1 MKPECSEYRKQIPGL
16 FFDDL
21 ALEERQ
27 ELERH
32 LEECPPCRAEKES
45 YARTLTLM
53 KLVED
58 QAVPRHFF
66 VYPKESILNPWQLFC
81 AMRPMWKILIAATV
95 TVFILTGIATLSKLQ
110 VQSDGGRWMVRFGG
124 AQMDAAALKEDI
136 LRTADARNRD
146 ARAEWMNGMRT
157 ELALSLTDLTQKQ
170 QSQLAT
176 SLKQLDAKFTK
187 RVLLAEDRMKSDTE
201 EIAGA
206 MYRSISQ
213 RRAQD
218 LDIINL
224 RFDSIEANN
233 IIKTQQTNTILDAL
247 LQEAELRL
255 R

>member
-1 MKPECSEYRKQIPGL
+1 
-16 FFDDL
+16 
-21 ALEERQ
+21 
-27 ELERH
+27 
-32 LEECPPCRAEKES
+32 
-45 YARTLTLM
+45 
-53 KLVED
+53 
-58 QAVPRHFF
+58 
-66 VYPKESILNPWQLFC
+66 
-81 AMRPMWKILIAATV
+81 
-95 TVFILTGIATLSKLQ
+95 
-110 VQSDGGRWMVRFGG
+110 MVRFGG